1 MSESMTVTV
10 GLDVHANSVRLAAVR
25 ADELLDERT
34 LPYEHEAVER
44 VLRCWPTVRCCYEAG
59 PTGFGLYRH
68 LVERGIACDVI
79 APGLVPQRP
88 ADRIKTDPR
97 DARKLAQ
104 LHAAGLLQPIHV
116 PSPELEAA
124 RDLIRARED
133 ARIERMRARHRLG
146 KLLLRNDRRMPTSCW
161 GLGRRRWL
169 GQQHFDEPARQA
181 AFDDYLHALDLV
193 DARIATLE
201 REIDALAAEPAFAPV
216 VGRLRCLR
224 GVDTL
229 TALGIFAEVGDF
241 SRFASAEEFM
251 SFVGLVPSERSSGER
266 RRHGS
271 ITKSGNAHVRRLLVE
286 AAWSSGRRPQVGER
300 LARRQHEQDALARAR
315 AWRCQ
320 QRLHRRWR
328 RMAAR
333 GKPRQKIVV
342 ACARELAG
350 FVWAIATNQPLRAE
364 G

>member
-1 MSESMTVTV
+1 
-10 GLDVHANSVRLAAVR
+10 
-25 ADELLDERT
+25 LLE
-34 LPYEHEAVER
+34 
-44 VLRCWPTVRCCYEAG
+44 
-59 PTGFGLYRH
+59 
-68 LVERGIACDVI
+68 
-79 APGLVPQRP
+79 
-88 ADRIKTDPR
+88 
-97 DARKLAQ
+97 
-104 LHAAGLLQPIHV
+104 PIHV
-116 PSPELEAA
+116 PTPELEAA

-133 ARIERMRARHRLG
+133 ARIERMRARHRLS
-146 KLLLRNDRRMPTSCW
+146 KLLLRNDRRLPATTW
-161 GLGRRRWL
+161 GVTRRRWL
-169 GQQHFDEPARQA
+169 ATQTFEQPARQA

-201 REIDALAAEPAFAPV
+201 REIDALAAGPAFASL

-229 TALGIFAEVGDF
+229 TALGLVAEIGDF
-241 SRFASAEEFM
+241 NRFTSAEEFM

-266 RRHGS
+266 RRQGS
-271 ITKSGNAHVRRLLVE
+271 ITKTGNAHVRRLLVE
-286 AAWSSGRRPQVGER
+286 AAWSAARRPQVGER
-300 LARRQHEQDALARAR
+300 LARRQHEQDPLTRAR

-320 QRLHRRWR
+320 QRLYRRWR

-350 FVWAIATNQPLRAE
+350 FVWAIATDQPLRPE